1 MHSRALHPFVAI
13 AALTLAG
20 AVASAHEP
28 PTSEPPTSE
37 PPTSDSPSPADSPL
51 VKPSSVDGRLD
62 DQGGSL
68 AAELL
73 RNSTAAFAAHD
84 YAKAERLLLKL
95 VDLQPDNFV
104 PAYNLAC
111 AQALQGKADDGAR
124 SLVKAVERGFSDIR
138 YLRSDTSLN
147 AIRTT
152 PIYARLIAQW
162 PDILTQRRDADIQFN
177 SQLFADN
184 YTNTNLDDLRIVV
197 RSAFNEQATAGA
209 IEQIRSV
216 ARWADTVMPGTL
228 DPSQLAEDPWIVVVL
243 PNRTDFMR
251 WLRIVYG
258 ADAINGTSMIGGA
271 YQHDLRRLV
280 SIDLA
285 STLRHEFMH
294 VLHWRVMS
302 RLNQRHPIWIME
314 GIAALPEDC
323 NLADGMLVPTTSW
336 RTNTITNMDRVNAIT
351 PLKTLAS
358 MPQSRFGG
366 VRPLANYAQSRA
378 FFLYLSE
385 RGKLGQWFRAYTKDF
400 DSDPTGVNAAAA
412 ALNLTVPDLERDFRM
427 WIRALEPVPS
437 DFADGMPSLGAKIEA
452 GSGDGPVVR
461 SQRRIPAADGSD
473 GLRLGDVI
481 MSVDNRPTPEMAELV
496 RVLSQLKVGDEVE
509 VEIRRGKLFRT
520 TTMKLVEFKRER

>member
-1 MHSRALHPFVAI
+1 MHIRALHLSLAI
-13 AALTLAG
+13 AALTLATSI
-20 AVASAHEP
+20 AHAHEP
-28 PTSEPPTSE
+28 APTTDTPTDL
-37 PPTSDSPSPADSPL
+37 PT
-51 VKPSSVDGRLD
+51 VKPNTVDGRLT
-62 DQGGSL
+62 DQGGTL

-84 YAKAERLLLKL
+84 YAKAERILLKL
-95 VDLQPDNFV
+95 ADLQPDNFV

-111 AQALQGKADDGAR
+111 AQALQGKADEGVL

-138 YLRSDTSLN
+138 YLRNDTSLN
-147 AIRTT
+147 ALRST
-152 PIYARLIAQW
+152 PNYARLIEQW
-162 PDILTQRRDADIQFN
+162 PDILLQRRDADIQFN

-197 RSAFNEQATAGA
+197 RSAFNEQATAGS

-216 ARWADTVMPGTL
+216 AKWADTIMPGTL
-228 DPSQLAEDPWIVVVL
+228 DPALLVEDPWVVVVL

-258 ADAINGTSMIGGA
+258 SDATNGTSMIGGA

-323 NLADGMLVPTTSW
+323 NVSPEGLLIPATSW
-336 RTNTITNMDRVNAIT
+336 RTNTVKNMDRVNAIT

-358 MPQSRFGG
+358 MPQSRFGAT
-366 VRPLANYAQSRA
+366 RPLANYAQSRA

-385 RGKLGQWFRAYTKDF
+385 RDKLPQWFRAYTKDF
-400 DSDPTGVNAAAA
+400 DKDPTGLDAAAA
-412 ALNLTVPDLERDFRM
+412 ALALSVPDLERDFRM
-427 WIRALEPVPS
+427 WIRALEPVPN
-437 DFADGMPSLGAKIEA
+437 DFAEGMPSLGAHIES

-461 SQRRIPAADGSD
+461 SQRRIPAADGTD

-481 MSVDNRPTPEMAELV
+481 MSVNNRPTPEMAELV
-496 RVLSQLKVGDEVE
+496 RVLSQLKVGDNVD

-520 TTMKLVEFKRER
+520 ATMKLVAFKRER